1 LLTFHLLPC
10 LVSSTLLSSSP
21 FFFQNKAYAFSGKFP
36 DENYAREIMQ
46 LFTIGLWK
54 LNNDGTRMTDPN
66 DPTQYI
72 PTYDIEDIVQ
82 FSRVW
87 VRVFFCFS
95 SLSLYY

>member
-1 LLTFHLLPC
+1 
-10 LVSSTLLSSSP
+10 
-21 FFFQNKAYAFSGKFP
+21 
-36 DENYAREIMQ
+36 MQ

-87 VRVFFCFS
+87 VRVFFLIVFHHFHCIINI
-95 SLSLYY
+95 LIYYSFLLFHKRLDSIINQGVATAKQDLGTIG